1 MRALHGGETRA
12 ALAAALNEAH
22 AHAGCPWCTFQS
34 ITVPN
39 PLGGMG
45 AYGSWNV
52 GNWVT
57 DVQQR
62 YHSLGV

>member
-22 AHAGCPWCTFQS
+22 AHAGLS
-34 ITVPN
+34 VVHVPVYYGPD